1 MTEPTIRPARRR
13 DAPAIL
19 RCLAALSAQDGAD
32 HAATAEHY
40 LRHGF
45 GKDRVFH
52 ALVAE
57 ADGEIVGVAVFFPTF
72 STQRGTPGVYVQ
84 DLWLAPSMR
93 GRGLGRRLLAAVLAR
108 AARWGGDHVLLM
120 VARANCPAADF
131 YAHVGFRPLA
141 AYDTLVLDGAEY
153 AALDPTP

>member
-1 MTEPTIRPARRR
+1 VTEPRIRPARRR
-13 DAPAIL
+13 DAPEIL
-19 RCLAALSAQDGAD
+19 RCLTALSAQDGAD

-72 STQRGTPGVYVQ
+72 STQRGSPGVYVQ
-84 DLWLAPSMR
+84 DLWLDPSMR
-93 GRGLGRRLLAAVLAR
+93 GRGLGRRLLAAVHAR
-108 AARWGGDHVLLM
+108 AARWGADHLLLM
-120 VARANCPAADF
+120 VARRNARAARF
-131 YAHVGFRPLA
+131 YARTGFRRLA
-141 AYDTLVLDGAEY
+141 SYDTLILDGTAY
-153 AALDPTP
+153 ATLEPHP